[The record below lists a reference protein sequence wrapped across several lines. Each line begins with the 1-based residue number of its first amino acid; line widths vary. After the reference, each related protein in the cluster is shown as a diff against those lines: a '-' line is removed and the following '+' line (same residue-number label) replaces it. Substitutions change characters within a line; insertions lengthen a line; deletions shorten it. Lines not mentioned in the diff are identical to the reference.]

1 VEWGL
6 TSNLTKLSASDI
18 IVGSPLAW
26 PVYDSN
32 GTFLVKKGFIIKS
45 LAQVERLI
53 ARGAYG
59 DQSDLSHSKPTETK
73 EQEVK
78 KPKDI
83 SPFKILEDVTSQLAI
98 VLASSEDKE
107 SNFTEEVMSLVEN
120 IQRACDRDA
129 HAALASLFVLEGSSY
144 PIKHSVDVAVISDVM
159 AKSSSILRE
168 ERKSIVAAALTMN
181 IAMIELQEQLYRQ
194 ESPLTDEQKEAI
206 QHHPKQ
212 SVIMLRKAEVDDKL
226 WLKCVLAHHETIT
239 GTGYPNKLKGSQYP
253 QATQFIALAD
263 QYCARLSPRSY
274 RDPLLHKGI
283 LRDILLDKGQTVEP
297 EIAALFIKELGFFPP
312 GLIVQLANTEIGVV
326 TKRGERPDS
335 PIVHACLM
343 PQSGNYAQ
351 AVMRNTKL
359 DSYKIRKIMSS
370 DDDYITFNRRTIW
383 QFNEE

>member
-1 VEWGL
+1 MELGL
-6 TSNLTKLSASDI
+6 AGNLVKLKVSDI
-18 IVGSPLAW
+18 RVGEPLAW

-53 ARGAYG
+53 DRGAFG
-59 DQSDLSHSKPTETK
+59 DQSDLSSSLSAESN
-73 EQEVK
+73 ESEVK

-98 VLASSEDKE
+98 VLASS
-107 SNFTEEVMSLVEN
+107 TEEETDFSKEMMKMVEN
-120 IQRACDRDA
+120 IQRACDRDP

-144 PIKHSVDVAVISDVM
+144 PIKHSVDVAVLSEVL
-159 AKSSSILRE
+159 AKSSSFKRA

-181 IAMIELQEQLYRQ
+181 ISMIELQEKLYRQ
-194 ESPLTDEQKEAI
+194 EAPLTDKQKEAI

-212 SVIMLRKAEVDDKL
+212 SVIILKKAGVDDQL
-226 WLKCVLAHHETIT
+226 WLKCVLTHHEAIT
-239 GTGYPNKLKGSQYP
+239 GTGYPNKLKGAQYP
-253 QATQFIALAD
+253 QATQLIALAD
-263 QYCARLSPRSY
+263 QYCARLSPRAY

-326 TKRGERPDS
+326 TKRGDRPDA
-335 PIVHACLM
+335 PIVHVCVK
-343 PQSGNYAQ
+343 PQTGTYAQ
-351 AVMRNTKL
+351 PVMRNTKL
-359 DSYKIRKIMSS
+359 ESYKIRKIISS
-370 DDDYITFNRRTIW
+370 DNDYVTFNRRTLW